1 MLPNWKLSRSKQHP
15 GGKTM
20 RLVEQHIIKKG
31 DPRYE
36 KIDQTAFASKNLWNV
51 ANYVVRQSFDPKRTE
66 KPRFSGRRE
75 GRWYWA
81 SGKRLIHADV
91 NGSYNIAR
99 KVFSTAF
106 DGPEIEA
113 PAVRPIRLA
122 VK

>member
-1 MLPNWKLSRSKQHP
+1 MGRRNNQAFVQIPHTRFIEMLQYKASLVGITVILTEESYTSRASFLDRDALP
-15 GGKTM
+15 TY
-20 RLVEQHIIKKG
+20 
-31 DPRYE
+31 DPRRAKE
-36 KIDQTAFASKNLWNV
+36 
-51 ANYVVRQSFDPKRTE
+51 
-66 KPRFSGRRE
+66 PRFSGKRD
-75 GRWYWA
+75 GRWYRA